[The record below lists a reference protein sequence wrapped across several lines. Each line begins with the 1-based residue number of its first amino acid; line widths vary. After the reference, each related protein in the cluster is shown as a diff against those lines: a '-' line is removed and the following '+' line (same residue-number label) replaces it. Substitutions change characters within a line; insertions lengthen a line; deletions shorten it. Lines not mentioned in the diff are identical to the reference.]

1 MSQACGS
8 GAGSAGKS
16 STLTR
21 MAGEGAKV
29 EMVAD
34 MEEKEKLVGLK
45 AVMVMV
51 MMVATLRCGRLLRS
65 VSWW

>member
-1 MSQACGS
+1 
-8 GAGSAGKS
+8 
-16 STLTR
+16 